1 MGCLL
6 LFGWTLWTRLLAGE
20 TAASVVKVI
29 RNARNIYTGM
39 LLILRAAIPTGFDRS
54 ISLAQ
59 SRIGQ
64 TMTEAF

>member
-6 LFGWTLWTRLLAGE
+6 LFGWKFWARLRAGE

-39 LLILRAAIPTGFDRS
+39 LLILRAAIPK
-54 ISLAQ
+54 
-59 SRIGQ
+59 
-64 TMTEAF
+64 AF